1 MLTGPFVTLKMKK
14 TITNCNSVGVK
25 TTQDLVPKR
34 LPNRCDSGQTSEIMP
49 KGTRVHSHGD
59 VYSNHPKRWIP
70 SWRVTSP
77 FLLDPRRLHVFLC
90 NWPWWSVP
98 VHESQ
103 RRLLLGSRSG
113 QCGPWPRS
121 SSTVDM
127 SMYLL
132 PLAMPVLFVH
142 KIVWPDR
149 HDTWSRVHLQA
160 RAVSSMRG
168 T

>member
-1 MLTGPFVTLKMKK
+1 MSSYATDLDDPFQF
-14 TITNCNSVGVK
+14 TNPKGDCCWVA
-25 TTQDLVPKR
+25 DLV
-34 LPNRCDSGQTSEIMP
+34 
-49 KGTRVHSHGD
+49 
-59 VYSNHPKRWIP
+59 
-70 SWRVTSP
+70 
-77 FLLDPRRLHVFLC
+77 
-90 NWPWWSVP
+90 SVVP
-98 VHESQ
+98 
-103 RRLLLGSRSG
+103 G
-113 QCGPWPRS
+113 S